1 MRRLLVVLGVPID
14 NLTMEEALERCDAF
28 IVAGRTSG
36 HTHQIATVNANFV
49 VNSLLDPELRRILQE
64 ADMTTADGMPLVWA
78 SRLLGDP
85 LPGRVTGVDLV
96 PVLAARAVER
106 GYSIYFLGAREGVAA
121 RAAAM
126 LQRRYPGLKVA
137 GVYSPPPAS
146 VLTMDRTVVER
157 VRDARPDILLV
168 AFGNPKQEKWIRMY
182 APELQ
187 VPVCIGVGGALDMIA
202 GTTRRAPLW
211 MQQSGLEWIY
221 RLAQEPRRLF
231 KRYLHDC
238 AYFSY
243 FFARQWWAMHRG
255 RAAHTLPSAVG
266 HTPTLVETP
275 AGGRLPVIAVRGRL
289 DAASSDQFLQC
300 ARDSLERATSLVVN
314 LAATEFVDS
323 TGMGALVATANH
335 ARAAGG
341 SLYLVEVPHVIAD
354 LLALVQ
360 LEHFFEILPDSQA
373 AEHRF
378 HTPDVPAEPLLCKHG
393 WAVIRAPRLFDGNTA
408 PLLLEHCQ
416 QRIAELHHLVVDLSE
431 TVFLASAGIATL
443 IKLDRLCREQ
453 GGHLYIASSSANV
466 LRTLRLLQLDV
477 MLRVFPTV
485 EAALATSIDRPAP
498 HDADRKRASG
508 ATLAH

>member
-1 MRRLLVVLGVPID
+1 MRKLLVVLGVPID

-28 IVAGRTSG
+28 ITAGRTSG
-36 HTHQIATVNANFV
+36 RTHQIATINANFV

-78 SRLLGDP
+78 SRLLGGP
-85 LPGRVTGVDLV
+85 LPGRVTGIDLV
-96 PVLAARAVER
+96 PMLAARAVER
-106 GYSIYFLGAREGVAA
+106 GYSIFFLGAREGVAA
-121 RAAAM
+121 RAAEM
-126 LQRRYPGLKVA
+126 LQQRHPGLKVA

-146 VLTMDRTVVER
+146 VLEMDRTAVER
-157 VRDARPDILLV
+157 VRAARPDILLV

-202 GTTRRAPLW
+202 GTTRRAPVW
-211 MQQSGLEWIY
+211 MQQRGLEWIY

-238 AYFSY
+238 VYFGY
-243 FFARQWWAMHRG
+243 YFARQWWAMRKG
-255 RAAHTLPSAVG
+255 RAAPMLPDDVG
-266 HTPTLVETP
+266 HAPTVVETA
-275 AGGRLPVIAVRGRL
+275 AGDRLPVIAVRGRL
-289 DAASSDQFLQC
+289 DAANSDQFLAC
-300 ARDSLERATSLVVN
+300 ARDTLEHTTSLVVN

-323 TGMGALVATANH
+323 TGMGALVAIANH
-335 ARAAGG
+335 AQAAGG
-341 SLYLVEVPHVIAD
+341 SLYLVEVPDVIAD
-354 LLALVQ
+354 LLALVR

-378 HTPDVPAEPLLCKHG
+378 HIPDVPAEPLPGKHG

-408 PLLLEHCQ
+408 PLLFDRCQ

-453 GGHLYIASSSANV
+453 GGHLHIASGSADV
-466 LRTLRLLQLDV
+466 LRTLRLLHLDV
-477 MLRVFPTV
+477 LLRVFPTV
-485 EAALATSIDRPAP
+485 EAALDAAHPPAV
-498 HDADRKRASG
+498 HDAGRERASG
-508 ATLAH
+508 PTLAH

>member
-1 MRRLLVVLGVPID
+1 MRRLLVILGVPID

-28 IVAGRTSG
+28 IAAGRATG
-36 HTHQIATVNANFV
+36 RTHQIATANANFV
-49 VNSLLDPELRRILQE
+49 VNSLHDPELRRILQE

-78 SRLLGDP
+78 SRLLGRP

-96 PVLAARAVER
+96 TVLAARAVER

-121 RAAAM
+121 RAAQM
-126 LQRRYPGLKVA
+126 LQRCHPGLKIA

-146 VLTMDRTVVER
+146 VLEMDHTVVER

-202 GTTRRAPLW
+202 GTTMRAPVW
-211 MQQSGLEWIY
+211 MQQSGLEWVY

-231 KRYLHDC
+231 KRYLRDS
-238 AYFSY
+238 AYFGY
-243 FFARQWWAMHRG
+243 FFARQWWAMRKG
-255 RAAHTLPSAVG
+255 AAATRLPDDVG
-266 HTPTLVETP
+266 HPPAGVET
-275 AGGRLPVIAVRGRL
+275 ATGGTLPVITVRGRL
-289 DAASSDQFLQC
+289 DATSSDAFLQR
-300 ARDSLERATSLVVN
+300 ARATLEHEASLIVN

-323 TGMGALVATANH
+323 TGMGALVAIANH

-341 SLYLVEVPHVIAD
+341 SLYLVEVPSVIAD
-354 LLALVQ
+354 LLALVR
-360 LEHFFEILPDSQA
+360 LEHFFEILPDNQA
-373 AEHRF
+373 AERRSG
-378 HTPDVPAEPLLCKHG
+378 TPDLPSEPQPGKHG

-408 PLLLEHCQ
+408 PALLERCQ

-443 IKLDRLCREQ
+443 IKLDRLCREH
-453 GGHLYIASSSANV
+453 GGHLRIASGSADV
-466 LRTLRLLQLDV
+466 LRTLRLLKLDV

-485 EAALATSIDRPAP
+485 EAALATSIDRPHTTMTGSVLPAQ
-498 HDADRKRASG
+498 H
-508 ATLAH
+508 

>member
-1 MRRLLVVLGVPID
+1 MRRLLVILGVPID

-28 IVAGRTSG
+28 ITAGRATG
-36 HTHQIATVNANFV
+36 RTHQIATVNANFV
-49 VNSLLDPELRRILQE
+49 VNSLHDPELRRILQE

-78 SRLLGDP
+78 SRLLGGP

-121 RAAAM
+121 RAAEM
-126 LQRRYPGLKVA
+126 LQRRHPGLKVA

-168 AFGNPKQEKWIRMY
+168 AFGNPKQEKWIHMH

-211 MQQSGLEWIY
+211 MQHSGLEWVY

-243 FFARQWWAMHRG
+243 FFARQWWAMRKGGAAPRRLDDVGGAPAVDEPAARG
-255 RAAHTLPSAVG
+255 T
-266 HTPTLVETP
+266 
-275 AGGRLPVIAVRGRL
+275 LPVIAVRGRL
-289 DAASSDQFLQC
+289 DATSSHAFLQ
-300 ARDSLERATSLVVN
+300 RALATLAHEASLVVN

-323 TGMGALVATANH
+323 TGMGALVAIANH
-335 ARAAGG
+335 ARTAGG
-341 SLYLVEVPHVIAD
+341 SLYLVEVPNVIAD
-354 LLALVQ
+354 LLALMR

-373 AEHRF
+373 AERRSG
-378 HTPDVPAEPLLCKHG
+378 TPDLPSEPQPGKHG
-393 WAVIRAPRLFDGNTA
+393 WAVIRAPRLLDGNTA
-408 PLLLEHCQ
+408 PALLERCQ
-416 QRIAELHHLVVDLSE
+416 QRIAQLHYLVVDLSE

-443 IKLDRLCREQ
+443 IKLDQLCREH
-453 GGHLYIASSSANV
+453 GGHLRIASNSADV

-477 MLRVFPTV
+477 MLCVFPTV
-485 EAALATSIDRPAP
+485 EAALATSIDRP
-498 HDADRKRASG
+498 HT
-508 ATLAH
+508 TLTGSVLPAQH